1 MLFKKTAEVFP
12 AEANTGRNIIQRK
25 FFRVMFIDVSDDF
38 PDRIIIKGSGAAVI
52 SGREYTEKYRIKSA
66 SISKAV
72 PSERIA
78 LVLSLLHLYGSYCG
92 PAGTDGCIVWIWG
105 YQVV

>member
-38 PDRIIIKGSGAAVI
+38 PDRIIRRIGAAVI
-52 SGREYTEKYRIKSA
+52 SGGSIQKNIESNQQA
-66 SISKAV
+66 SVKLCRRNA
-72 PSERIA
+72 
-78 LVLSLLHLYGSYCG
+78 
-92 PAGTDGCIVWIWG
+92 
-105 YQVV
+105 

>member
-38 PDRIIIKGSGAAVI
+38 PDRIIRSDREQQSFPGGSI
-52 SGREYTEKYRIKSA
+52 QKNIESNQQA
-66 SISKAV
+66 SVKLCRRNA
-72 PSERIA
+72 
-78 LVLSLLHLYGSYCG
+78 
-92 PAGTDGCIVWIWG
+92 
-105 YQVV
+105 